1 MTGKDA
7 IQGFSNSFGFGP
19 SDRPDQRPLPLRMV
33 CVADFRGAGHGEDIG
48 PQAVDAHNIDSVMS
62 RLKPRAFLDIPGP
75 SPGDKPQTV
84 DVTLLSLKDFEP
96 QRVAALVPGLNPLQ
110 AFITR
115 ARELQAGTLS
125 PADFKHE
132 LAAFDSVAALRPI
145 LDDLLDLIGGQAPRP
160 APAPTETEAQPDA
173 VSSAIDSIFSMVD
186 TGPPKTADKAASA
199 MDAAGAAIAG
209 RGHFDLSGPISRA
222 QKLLQGQLAAIL
234 QHPQW
239 RALEAAWRGLHFL
252 CRNGKAAN
260 IELLHSG
267 KDDLADIL
275 HRYVVRPD
283 REGHTAPVSLILCDL
298 PLANTPAD
306 VTLVQALG
314 DIGAEVQAPVA
325 IALTAAFLGVEN
337 LGALAALDNP
347 AGRFETS
354 DFDQWR
360 SLRDK
365 DAARWLVAAV
375 NGFAARQP
383 FTAARHGYAETPLTE
398 EAVTW
403 LSPVWLVGA
412 AVARSQENT
421 GWPSNHTGL
430 VDGEIPGLAVFD
442 VPGRDSQFPLQAILP
457 EQHIRDLAR
466 AGLTPLLAQPN
477 HDSAWLLLAP
487 VLRRVSRA
495 EEEGKMNTLAYAL
508 LAARLGASVGMAK
521 ARLVAVNDADR
532 TRVNFEQFLD
542 GLLSDTG
549 PGAGSDVRIAD
560 GAIHLTLRVGKAVL
574 NGVELRFSLP
584 L

>member
-1 MTGKDA
+1 MSGNDGIK
-7 IQGFSNSFGFGP
+7 GFNNDLGFGP
-19 SDRPDQRPLPLRMV
+19 SDRPEQRPLPLRMI
-33 CVADFRGAGHGEDIG
+33 CVADFRGAGHGEDTG
-48 PQAVDAHNIDSVMS
+48 PQAVDAHTIDAVMS
-62 RLKPRAFLDIPGP
+62 RLKPRAYMEIPGM
-75 SPGDKPQTV
+75 SPGDKAQTV

-96 QRVAALVPGLNPLQ
+96 QRVAALVPGLNTLQ
-110 AFITR
+110 AFIAR
-115 ARELQAGTLS
+115 AKELQAGTLS

-132 LAAFDSVAALRPI
+132 LAAFDGLAALRPI
-145 LDDLLDLIGGQAPRP
+145 LDELLDLIGGQAPRL
-160 APAPTETEAQPDA
+160 AAAEAAQEPKADA

-186 TGPPKTADKAASA
+186 AGPPKTAEKAASA
-199 MDAAGAAIAG
+199 IDAAGAAIAG
-209 RGHFDLSGPISRA
+209 GGRFDLSGPVNRA

-260 IELLHSG
+260 IELLHAG
-267 KDDLADIL
+267 KDELADAL
-275 HRYVVRPD
+275 QRHVVRPD
-283 REGHTAPVSLILCDL
+283 REGHATPVSLIVCDI

-306 VTLVQALG
+306 VTLVQSLG
-314 DIGAEVQAPVA
+314 EIGAEVLAPVVVG
-325 IALTAAFLGVEN
+325 LTAGFLGVES
-337 LGALAALDNP
+337 LAALAALDNP

-383 FTAARHGYAETPLTE
+383 FTAARHGYAEAPLTE
-398 EAVTW
+398 DAVTW

-442 VPGRDSQFPLQAILP
+442 VQGRDSQYPLQAIFSEDHLK
-457 EQHIRDLAR
+457 DLSR
-466 AGLTPLLAQPN
+466 AGLAPLLAQAN
-477 HDSAWLLLAP
+477 NDAAWLVLAP
-487 VLRRVSRA
+487 VLRRVTRA

-508 LAARLGASVGMAK
+508 LAARLGASVSVAK
-521 ARLVAVNDADR
+521 ARLVTVNDADR
-532 TRVNFEQFLD
+532 TQVNFEQYLE